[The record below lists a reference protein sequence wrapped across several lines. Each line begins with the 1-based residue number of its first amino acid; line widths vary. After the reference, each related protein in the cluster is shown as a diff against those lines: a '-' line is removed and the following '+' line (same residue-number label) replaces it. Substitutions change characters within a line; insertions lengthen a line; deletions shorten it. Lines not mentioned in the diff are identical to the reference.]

1 MKTVD
6 PNFLIETWPDRERAW
21 AGELGRVRLGV
32 EPIPEQLEKY
42 RRVTWAITVV
52 AGWMGVLIAALFAAF
67 KSPGTGPLIVSGI
80 LFGPV
85 ILSAWLGYRKMEAR
99 ALAYLREKAQV
110 ELAKGGKTALRDPEF

>member
-6 PNFLIETWPDRERAW
+6 PNLLIENWPERERAW

-32 EPIPEQLEKY
+32 EPIPEQLGKY

-52 AGWMGVLIAALFAAF
+52 AGWMAVFIAALFAAF
-67 KSPGTGPLIVSGI
+67 KSPGTGLIVSGV

-85 ILSAWLGYRKMEAR
+85 ILSAWLGYGKMEAR
-99 ALAYLREKAQV
+99 ALAYLREKEQV
-110 ELAKGGKTALRDPEF
+110 EKALGGKPTKLDPEF